1 MTQRKSYGA
10 YRESGIKWLGRIP
23 ENWSIHRVK
32 STIEFSQNGVW
43 GEDPDGGSDDI
54 ECARVADFDR
64 VSFTVSDN
72 LATYRKVPEAQ
83 RRSREVKDGDLLF
96 EKSGGGEKTLVGA
109 IVQYKGS
116 KAIICSNFVSVIKVK
131 SGVNSRWLC
140 YANAFLYSIGVNSR
154 SIKQATG
161 IQNIDSEQYFSER
174 IPVPSKLEQD
184 RIAIW
189 LDRET
194 ARIDTLIAKKTRFI
208 ELLKEKRQAV
218 IAKAVTKG
226 LDDSVDM
233 KDSGI
238 DWLGA
243 VPSHWQLKRLR
254 FEVSINP
261 SAKELG
267 YVAEGTPTAFFPME
281 AIGEDGE
288 IDRSRRRPFSEL
300 QSGYSYFRNG
310 DVVVAKVTPC
320 FENGKG
326 AVISGIYDGFGFG
339 TTELVTIRPSSKI
352 LSSFLYFITK
362 SYPVRKLGVQSM
374 SGASGLKR
382 VPDEFFR
389 NLAWPIP
396 PVHEQKVIVDYLQLQ
411 LARLDNLML
420 KTERS
425 IELLKEHRAALITA
439 AVTGKIDVREAA

>member
-1 MTQRKSYGA
+1 MTQRKSYGV

-23 ENWSIHRVK
+23 ENWSIYRVK

-72 LATYRKVPEAQ
+72 LTTYRKVPEAQ

-218 IAKAVTKG
+218 ITKAVTKG
-226 LDDSVDM
+226 LDDSVEM
-233 KDSGI
+233 KDSRIPWMGAI
-238 DWLGA
+238 PAHWRA
-243 VPSHWQLKRLR
+243 VPSNWLFLEIKDRSQPDDQHLSASQKHGVIPLSEFERLEGR
-254 FEVSINP
+254 RVTHAEKNLDQRKHVEVGDFVISMRSFQGGIEIVKARGCVR
-261 SAKELG
+261 SS
-267 YVAEGTPTAFFPME
+267 YVALRAGASVDSRFFSYLFKSS
-281 AIGEDGE
+281 AYIQG
-288 IDRSRRRPFSEL
+288 L
-300 QSGYSYFRNG
+300 QSTATFIRDGQDLSYANFRQVKLPLLCMDEQVRIASYLNRVVSRI
-310 DVVVAKVTPC
+310 DV
-320 FENGKG
+320 
-326 AVISGIYDGFGFG
+326 
-339 TTELVTIRPSSKI
+339 LVS
-352 LSSFLYFITK
+352 
-362 SYPVRKLGVQSM
+362 
-374 SGASGLKR
+374 
-382 VPDEFFR
+382 
-389 NLAWPIP
+389 
-396 PVHEQKVIVDYLQLQ
+396 
-411 LARLDNLML
+411 

-425 IELLKEHRAALITA
+425 IELLKEHRSALITA